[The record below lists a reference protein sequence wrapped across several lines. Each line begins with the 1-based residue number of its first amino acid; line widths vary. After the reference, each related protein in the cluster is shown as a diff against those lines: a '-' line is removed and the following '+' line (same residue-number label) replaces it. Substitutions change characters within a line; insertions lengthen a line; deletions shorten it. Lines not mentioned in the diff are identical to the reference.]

1 MATYREGFIK
11 LTFGGQLAQGQD
23 EWNCGINLT
32 AQNDALIPIGGV
44 NLERAYDLYVEEM
57 KDDIV
62 TIFSAYI
69 SDVTMQI
76 PRGATLDYVKLAL
89 IGTDGKYVKE
99 AAVFEVID
107 VFGGVANAYIPQVSL
122 VMTLQSEKFRDPGKY
137 NRFYLPTIAPQ
148 SSNAYRPNNTQRMA
162 ERTADLLSVLT
173 REMSPFNN
181 AVKVVPAAVTSSD
194 KLDEPYREIKYVKVG
209 NVYDTQRRRRNKI
222 GETYSTVEVP
232 KSVPVE
238 PAPGA

>member
-11 LTFGGQLAQGQD
+11 LTFGGQLAAGQD

-44 NLERAYDLYVEEM
+44 DLERAFDLYVEEM
-57 KDDIV
+57 QDDIV
-62 TIFSAYI
+62 TIFSAYV
-69 SDVTMQI
+69 SDIIMGI
-76 PRGATLDYVKLAL
+76 PSGATLDYVKLAL

-99 AAVFEVID
+99 AAVFEVVD
-107 VFGGVANAYIPQVSL
+107 VTGGASNAYIPQVSL

-137 NRFYLPTIAPQ
+137 NRFYLPTIVPTG
-148 SSNAYRPNNTQRMA
+148 SSGYRPATTQGKA

-181 AVKVVPAAVTSSD
+181 AVRVVPAAVSSSD
-194 KLDEPYREIKYVKVG
+194 KIDEPYREIKYVKVG
-209 NVYDTQRRRRNKI
+209 NVFDTQRRRRNKI
-222 GETYSTVEVP
+222 GETYDTAIVP
-232 KSVPVE
+232 ENVPVPE
-238 PAPGA
+238 P

>member
-11 LTFGGQLAQGQD
+11 LTFGGQLAAGQD

-44 NLERAYDLYVEEM
+44 DLERAFDLYVEEM
-57 KDDIV
+57 QDDIV
-62 TIFSAYI
+62 TIFSAYV
-69 SDVTMQI
+69 SDITTKI
-76 PRGATLDYVKLAL
+76 PSGATLDYVKLAL

-99 AAVFEVID
+99 AAVFEVIG
-107 VFGGVANAYIPQVSL
+107 VTGGAGNAYVPQVSL

-137 NRFYLPTIAPQ
+137 NRFYLPTIAPTNTQ
-148 SSNAYRPNNTQRMA
+148 GYRPANTLAIA

-181 AVKVVPAAVTSSD
+181 AVRVVPAAVSSSD
-194 KLDEPYREIKYVKVG
+194 KIDEPYREIKYVKVG
-209 NVYDTQRRRRNKI
+209 NVFDTQRRRRNKI
-222 GETYSTVEVP
+222 GEIYSTVEVP
-232 KSVPVE
+232 ENVPVPE
-238 PAPGA
+238 A

>member
-11 LTFGGQLAQGQD
+11 LTFGGQLAAGQD

-44 NLERAYDLYVEEM
+44 DLERAFDLYVEEM
-57 KDDIV
+57 QDDIV

-69 SDVTMQI
+69 KDVTMQI
-76 PRGATLDYVKLAL
+76 PVGATLDYVKLAL

-99 AAVFEVID
+99 AAVFEVIG
-107 VFGGVANAYIPQVSL
+107 VTGGVSNAYIPQVSL

-137 NRFYLPTIAPQ
+137 NRFYLPTIVPQ
-148 SSNAYRPNNTQRMA
+148 SNSSYRPANTQRMA
-162 ERTADLLSVLT
+162 QRTADLLSVLT

-181 AVKVVPAAVTSSD
+181 AVRVVPAAVSSSD
-194 KLDEPYREIKYVKVG
+194 KIDEPYREIKYVKVG
-209 NVYDTQRRRRNKI
+209 NVFDTQRRRRNKI

-232 KSVPVE
+232 ESVPVE
-238 PAPGA
+238 PVPEA

>member
-11 LTFGGQLAQGQD
+11 LTFGGQLAGGQD

-44 NLERAYDLYVEEM
+44 DLERAFDLYVEEM
-57 KDDIV
+57 QDDIV
-62 TIFSAYI
+62 TIFSAYV
-69 SDVTMQI
+69 SDIIMGI
-76 PRGATLDYVKLAL
+76 PSGATLDYVKLAL

-99 AAVFEVID
+99 AAVFEV
-107 VFGGVANAYIPQVSL
+107 VGVTGGASNPYIPQVSL

-137 NRFYLPTIAPQ
+137 NRFYLPTIVPTIAG
-148 SSNAYRPNNTQRMA
+148 SYRPATTQGKA

-181 AVKVVPAAVTSSD
+181 AVRVVPAAVSSSD
-194 KLDEPYREIKYVKVG
+194 KIDEPYREIKYVKVG
-209 NVYDTQRRRRNKI
+209 NVFDTQRRRRNKI

-232 KSVPVE
+232 ESVPVE
-238 PAPGA
+238 PVPEA